1 MDMELRDFGAKVDAL
16 IKGEHIGRNHARD
29 MFREVLLNKQP
40 DLQQG
45 AFLAALTA
53 VKANPEEIAGSWEA
67 IYEIDTVK
75 SRPEVSGHLVEN
87 CGTGMDRIKTFNIS
101 TLASVVAAADGVYM
115 AKHGARAITSKCGIV
130 DIAETLG
137 VDVECDVSVVKRSVE
152 VAGIGLYNGMSAKV
166 HPQALYRILSQI
178 RFGTILNVAG
188 SLANPASP
196 DIGVRGVYSADLVRP
211 LAETMR
217 EIGYKKGIVAHG
229 LDGSG
234 LRGMDELS
242 TLGRSIVAEFHEDG
256 EISSY
261 ELTPQQLG
269 LPLGEEGTIL
279 SSLDRE
285 EEALR
290 FIRVLTGEERGP
302 RMNIVALNAAPI
314 LYLNGNA
321 SS

>member
-1 MDMELRDFGAKVDAL
+1 
-16 IKGEHIGRNHARD
+16 
-29 MFREVLLNKQP
+29 
-40 DLQQG
+40 
-45 AFLAALTA
+45 
-53 VKANPEEIAGSWEA
+53 
-67 IYEIDTVK
+67 
-75 SRPEVSGHLVEN
+75 
-87 CGTGMDRIKTFNIS
+87 
-101 TLASVVAAADGVYM
+101 
-115 AKHGARAITSKCGIV
+115 
-130 DIAETLG
+130 
-137 VDVECDVSVVKRSVE
+137 
-152 VAGIGLYNGMSAKV
+152 
-166 HPQALYRILSQI
+166 
-178 RFGTILNVAG
+178 
-188 SLANPASP
+188 
-196 DIGVRGVYSADLVRP
+196 
-211 LAETMR
+211 MR

-290 FIRVLTGEERGP
+290 FIRVLTGEEKGP

-321 SS
+321 SSLAEGLARALDILESGKGLQKLKDWVRVQNSVDPGLKLEKLDKMVETAYAV